1 MFNIMLKKEDG
12 IDYTSTY
19 VFKTHNV
26 DGTNLPI
33 EFETLEEL
41 DRYVED
47 LLNNKGFAKSDFII
61 VEVKDYNIVADI
73 YEQNNVNEEIENN
86 GI

>member
-26 DGTNLPI
+26 DGTILPI

-61 VEVKDYNIVADI
+61 VEVKDYSVKADI
-73 YEQNNVNEEIENN
+73 YEQQDNVNEEP
-86 GI
+86 